1 LRPIDPSGHEEV
13 LVSPVLSTDR
23 APIDYESIR
32 VEYQTGR
39 AAVAATVF
47 IVATILLAS
56 GTGPFAVPYAVG
68 GLVVA
73 VDALYR
79 RSHGSSATAPLLIDI
94 TALGAMFLIGGA
106 STSME
111 VAALAYGIVAMAL
124 LLPARMAALLFAY
137 ALAWSVGVAAMNESG
152 ILSRSNQ
159 GAFDAFLTVMLLL
172 AVAALIAGTT
182 RVLIQVQDRQ
192 QTLLEQ
198 ERRTVEVKNEFV
210 SMVSHELRTP
220 ITGISGFS
228 ETLRDHWR
236 DLPPSEVDEFLTIL
250 RAESEHLENLV
261 EDILVIP
268 RLESGHLRFHLER
281 VTVLSVAEAVAEIV
295 FDETTSV
302 EIDIPVYIEV
312 WSDPARLRQI
322 LRNLMEN
329 ALKYGGNEVH
339 IFGEERREGT
349 YTVIVADNG
358 NGVAEGDRQR
368 IFEHFEQ
375 LSKGDARIEQG
386 VGLGLPIARK
396 LTRAMGGDLWYED
409 RFPVGAQ
416 FCFDVD
422 LVKETEVESD
432 AVPVDSGVNR

>member
-1 LRPIDPSGHEEV
+1 MN
-13 LVSPVLSTDR
+13 PVLSTDR

-32 VEYQTGR
+32 GDYQTAR
-39 AAVAATVF
+39 AAVAATVC
-47 IVATILLAS
+47 IVAVILLGS
-56 GTGPFAVPYAVG
+56 GTASFAIPYAVG
-68 GLVVA
+68 GLVVTI
-73 VDALYR
+73 DALYR
-79 RSHGSSATAPLLIDI
+79 RNHGSSATAPLLIDI

-106 STSME
+106 STSVE

-124 LLPARMAALLFAY
+124 LLPARIAGILLAY
-137 ALAWSVGVAAMNESG
+137 ALAWSIGVAAMNETG
-152 ILSRSNQ
+152 ILSRNNQ

-172 AVAALIAGTT
+172 AVSALIAGAT
-182 RVLIQVQDRQ
+182 RVLIHVQDRQ
-192 QTLLEQ
+192 QKLLEQ

-250 RAESEHLENLV
+250 RGESEHLENLV

-268 RLESGHLRFHLER
+268 SLDSGHLRFHLEQ
-281 VTVLSVAEAVAEIV
+281 VTVLTLAETVAEIV
-295 FDETTSV
+295 FDDKTSV
-302 EIDIPVYIEV
+302 EIDIPLYVEV

-329 ALKYGGNEVH
+329 AVKYGGNEVYLS
-339 IFGEERREGT
+339 GEERREGT

-358 NGVAEGDRQR
+358 SGVAETDRQR

-375 LSKGDARIEQG
+375 LSKGDARLEQG

-396 LTRAMGGDLWYED
+396 LATAMGGDLWYED

-422 LVKETEVESD
+422 LVKETEVEAG
-432 AVPVDSGVNR
+432 AVATDSRVNR

>member
-1 LRPIDPSGHEEV
+1 MN
-13 LVSPVLSTDR
+13 PVLSTDR

-32 VEYQTGR
+32 MEYQTAR

-47 IVATILLAS
+47 VVATILLAS
-56 GTGPFAVPYAVG
+56 GSGAFAFAYAVG
-68 GLVVA
+68 GLAVT

-79 RSHGSSATAPLLIDI
+79 RNRGISATVPLLIDI
-94 TALGAMFLIGGA
+94 TALGGMFLVGGA

-124 LLPARMAALLFAY
+124 LLPARVAGILLAY
-137 ALAWSVGVAAMNESG
+137 ALAWSIAVAAMNETG
-152 ILSRSNQ
+152 VLARTNQ

-172 AVAALIAGTT
+172 AVAALISGAT
-182 RVLIQVQDRQ
+182 RVLIHVQDRQ
-192 QTLLEQ
+192 QKLLEQ

-250 RAESEHLENLV
+250 RGESEHLENLV

-268 RLESGHLRFHLER
+268 RLDSGHLRFHLEQ
-281 VTVLSVAEAVAEIV
+281 VTVLTVAEAVAEMV
-295 FDETTSV
+295 FDDETSV
-302 EIDIPVYIEV
+302 EIDIPLYVAV

-329 ALKYGGNEVH
+329 ARKYGGNEVY
-339 IFGEERREGT
+339 ISGEERREGT

-358 NGVAEGDRQR
+358 SGVAEADRQR

-375 LSKGDARIEQG
+375 LSKGDARLEQG

-396 LTRAMGGDLWYED
+396 LATAMGGDLWYED
-409 RFPVGAQ
+409 RFPVGSQ

-422 LVKETEVESD
+422 LVKEAEQQAESVS
-432 AVPVDSGVNR
+432 ADSGANL

>member
-1 LRPIDPSGHEEV
+1 V
-13 LVSPVLSTDR
+13 NPVLSTDR

-32 VEYQTGR
+32 GDYQTAR
-39 AAVAATVF
+39 AAVAATVC
-47 IVATILLAS
+47 IVAVILLGS
-56 GTGPFAVPYAVG
+56 GTGSFAIPYAVG
-68 GLVVA
+68 GLVVT

-79 RSHGSSATAPLLIDI
+79 RNHGSSATAPLLVDI
-94 TALGAMFLIGGA
+94 TVLGAMFLIGGA
-106 STSME
+106 STSVE

-124 LLPARMAALLFAY
+124 LLPGRMAGILLAY
-137 ALAWSVGVAAMNESG
+137 ALAWSVAVAAMNESA
-152 ILSRSNQ
+152 ILSRTNQ

-172 AVAALIAGTT
+172 AVAALIAGAT
-182 RVLIQVQDRQ
+182 RVLIHVQDRQ
-192 QTLLEQ
+192 QKLLEQ

-236 DLPPSEVDEFLTIL
+236 DLPASEVDEFLTIL
-250 RAESEHLENLV
+250 RGESEHLENLV

-268 RLESGHLRFHLER
+268 RLESGHLRFHLEQ
-281 VTVLSVAEAVAEIV
+281 VTVLTVAETVAEMV
-295 FDETTSV
+295 FDEKTSV
-302 EIDIPVYIEV
+302 EIDVPAYVVV
-312 WSDPARLRQI
+312 WSDPVRLRQI

-329 ALKYGGNEVH
+329 AVKYGGDEVYLS
-339 IFGEERREGT
+339 GEERREGT

-358 NGVAEGDRQR
+358 SGVAEADRQR

-375 LSKGDARIEQG
+375 LSKGDARLEQG

-396 LTRAMGGDLWYED
+396 LATAMGGDLWYED

-416 FCFDVD
+416 FCFEVD
-422 LVKETEVESD
+422 LVKETEVEAD
-432 AVPVDSGVNR
+432 AVAADSGVNR

>member
-1 LRPIDPSGHEEV
+1 MN
-13 LVSPVLSTDR
+13 PVLSTDR

-32 VEYQTGR
+32 GDYQTAR
-39 AAVAATVF
+39 AAVAATVC
-47 IVATILLAS
+47 IVAVILLGS
-56 GTGPFAVPYAVG
+56 GTASFAIPYAVG
-68 GLVVA
+68 GLVVTI
-73 VDALYR
+73 DALYR
-79 RSHGSSATAPLLIDI
+79 RNHGSSATAPLLIDI

-106 STSME
+106 STSVE

-124 LLPARMAALLFAY
+124 LLPARIAGILLAY
-137 ALAWSVGVAAMNESG
+137 ALAWSVGVAAMHETG

-172 AVAALIAGTT
+172 AVSALIAGAT
-182 RVLIQVQDRQ
+182 RVLIHVQDRQ
-192 QTLLEQ
+192 QKLLEQ

-250 RAESEHLENLV
+250 RGESEHLENLV

-268 RLESGHLRFHLER
+268 RLDSGHLRFHLEQ
-281 VTVLSVAEAVAEIV
+281 VTVLTVAETVAEMV
-295 FDETTSV
+295 FDDNTSV
-302 EIDIPVYIEV
+302 EIDVPLYVEV

-329 ALKYGGNEVH
+329 AVKYGGNEVY
-339 IFGEERREGT
+339 ISGEERREGT

-358 NGVAEGDRQR
+358 SGVAETDRQR

-375 LSKGDARIEQG
+375 LSKGDARLEQG

-396 LTRAMGGDLWYED
+396 LATAMGGDLWYED

-422 LVKETEVESD
+422 LVKETEVEAD
-432 AVPVDSGVNR
+432 AIAADSGANR

>member
-1 LRPIDPSGHEEV
+1 M
-13 LVSPVLSTDR
+13 LSTDR

-32 VEYQTGR
+32 SEYQTAR

-47 IVATILLAS
+47 VVASILLLS
-56 GTGPFAVPYAVG
+56 GSGWFAVAYAVG
-68 GLVVA
+68 GLVVGI
-73 VDALYR
+73 DALYR
-79 RSHGSSATAPLLIDI
+79 RNHGSTATATLLVDI
-94 TALGAMFLIGGA
+94 TVLGSMFLIGGA
-106 STSME
+106 STSVE

-124 LLPARMAALLFAY
+124 LLPARMAGILFVY
-137 ALAWSVGVAAMNESG
+137 ALVWSVAVGAMNG
-152 ILSRSNQ
+152 AGFLSRTNQ
-159 GAFDAFLTVMLLL
+159 GAFDAFLTVVLLL
-172 AVAALIAGTT
+172 AVAALISGAT
-182 RVLIQVQDRQ
+182 RVLIHVQDRQ
-192 QTLLEQ
+192 QRLLEQ

-228 ETLRDHWR
+228 ETLRNHWR

-250 RAESEHLENLV
+250 RGESEHLENLV

-268 RLESGHLRFHLER
+268 RLDSGHLRFNLEH
-281 VTVLSVAEAVAEIV
+281 VTVLTVAEAVAEMV
-295 FDETTSV
+295 FDNSISV
-302 EIDIPVYIEV
+302 EFDIPMYVEV

-329 ALKYGGNEVH
+329 ALKYGGNEVY
-339 IFGEERREGT
+339 ISGEERREGT

-358 NGVAEGDRQR
+358 SGVAEADRQR

-375 LSKGDARIEQG
+375 LSKGDARLEQG

-396 LTRAMGGDLWYED
+396 LATAMGGDLWYED
-409 RFPVGAQ
+409 RFPVGSQ

-422 LVKETEVESD
+422 LVKDVESETD
-432 AVPVDSGVNR
+432 SVPADTGANR

>member
-1 LRPIDPSGHEEV
+1 M
-13 LVSPVLSTDR
+13 LSTDR

-32 VEYQTGR
+32 TEYQAAR

-47 IVATILLAS
+47 IVASILLAS
-56 GTGPFAVPYAVG
+56 GSGSFASVYAIG

-73 VDALYR
+73 IDALYR
-79 RSHGSSATAPLLIDI
+79 RTRGSTATATLLVDI
-94 TALGAMFLIGGA
+94 TVLGSIFVIGGA
-106 STSME
+106 STSVE

-124 LLPARMAALLFAY
+124 LLPARMAGTLFVY
-137 ALAWSVGVAAMNESG
+137 ALVWSVSVAAMNG
-152 ILSRSNQ
+152 AGFLSRTNQ
-159 GAFDAFLTVMLLL
+159 GAFDAFLTVVLLL
-172 AVAALIAGTT
+172 AVAALISGAT
-182 RVLIQVQDRQ
+182 RVLIHVQDRQ
-192 QTLLEQ
+192 QKLLEQ

-236 DLPPSEVDEFLTIL
+236 DLPPTEVDEFLTIL
-250 RAESEHLENLV
+250 RGESEHLENIV

-268 RLESGHLRFHLER
+268 RLDSGHLRFNLEQ
-281 VTVLSVAEAVAEIV
+281 VTVLTVAETVAEMV
-295 FDETTSV
+295 FDDKTSV
-302 EIDIPVYIEV
+302 EIDIPLYVDV

-329 ALKYGGNEVH
+329 ALKYGGNEVYVS
-339 IFGEERREGT
+339 GEERREGT

-358 NGVAEGDRQR
+358 SGVAEADRHR

-375 LSKGDARIEQG
+375 LSKGDARLEQG

-396 LTRAMGGDLWYED
+396 LATAMGGDLWYED
-409 RFPVGAQ
+409 RFPVGSQ

-422 LVKETEVESD
+422 LIKEVESEVES
-432 AVPVDSGVNR
+432 VPADSGANR

>member
-1 LRPIDPSGHEEV
+1 MNPQ
-13 LVSPVLSTDR
+13 LSTDR

-32 VEYQTGR
+32 AEFQAAR

-47 IVATILLAS
+47 IVAIVLVAS
-56 GTGPFAVPYAVG
+56 GAGSFASVYAVG
-68 GLVVA
+68 GFVVTI
-73 VDALYR
+73 DALHR
-79 RSHGSSATAPLLIDI
+79 RNHGSSATAPLLIDI
-94 TALGAMFLIGGA
+94 TTLGAMFLIGGA
-106 STSME
+106 STSVQ

-124 LLPARMAALLFAY
+124 LLPARIAGALLAY
-137 ALAWSVGVAAMNESG
+137 ALAWSIGVAAVSESG
-152 ILSRSNQ
+152 LLSRNNQ

-172 AVAALIAGTT
+172 AVAALISGAT
-182 RVLIQVQDRQ
+182 RVLIHVQDRQ
-192 QTLLEQ
+192 QKLLEQ

-228 ETLRDHWR
+228 ETLRNHWR
-236 DLPPSEVDEFLTIL
+236 DLPPAEVDEFLSIL
-250 RAESEHLENLV
+250 RGESEHLENLV

-268 RLESGHLRFHLER
+268 RLDSGHLRFHLEQ
-281 VTVLSVAEAVAEIV
+281 VALLTVAETVAEMV
-295 FDETTSV
+295 FDEKTSV
-302 EIDIPVYIEV
+302 EIDIPVYV
-312 WSDPARLRQI
+312 TAWSDPARLRQI

-329 ALKYGGNEVH
+329 ASKYGGSEVYVS
-339 IFGEERREGT
+339 GEERREGT

-358 NGVAEGDRQR
+358 SGVAEADRQR

-375 LSKGDARIEQG
+375 LSKGDARLEQG

-396 LTRAMGGDLWYED
+396 LATAMGGDLWYED

-422 LVKETEVESD
+422 LVKEAEPEAETV
-432 AVPVDSGVNR
+432 AADSGANR

>member
-1 LRPIDPSGHEEV
+1 V
-13 LVSPVLSTDR
+13 NPVLSTDR

-32 VEYQTGR
+32 VDYQTAR
-39 AAVAATVF
+39 AAVAATVG

-56 GTGPFAVPYAVG
+56 GNGAFAFAYVVG
-68 GLVVA
+68 GLVVTA
-73 VDALYR
+73 DALYR
-79 RSHGSSATAPLLIDI
+79 RNHGISATVPLLIDI

-124 LLPARMAALLFAY
+124 LLPARLAGVVLAY
-137 ALAWSVGVAAMNESG
+137 ALAWSIAVAAMNETG
-152 ILSRSNQ
+152 VLARTNQ

-172 AVAALIAGTT
+172 AVAALISGAT
-182 RVLIQVQDRQ
+182 RVLINVQDRQ
-192 QTLLEQ
+192 QKLLEQ

-228 ETLRDHWR
+228 ETLRAHWR
-236 DLPPSEVDEFLTIL
+236 DLPASEVDEFLTIL
-250 RAESEHLENLV
+250 RGESEHLENLV

-268 RLESGHLRFHLER
+268 RLDSGHLRFHLQH
-281 VTVLSVAEAVAEIV
+281 VAILTVAEAVAEMV
-295 FDETTSV
+295 FDERTSV
-302 EIDIPVYIEV
+302 EIDIPVYVEV

-329 ALKYGGNEVH
+329 ALKYGGNEVY
-339 IFGEERREGT
+339 ISGEERREGT

-358 NGVAEGDRQR
+358 SGVAEADHQR

-375 LSKGDARIEQG
+375 LSKGDARLEQG

-396 LTRAMGGDLWYED
+396 LATAMGGNLWYED

-422 LVKETEVESD
+422 LVKETESETD
-432 AVPVDSGVNR
+432 AVAADSGANR

>member
-1 LRPIDPSGHEEV
+1 V
-13 LVSPVLSTDR
+13 NPVLSTDR

-32 VEYQTGR
+32 VEYQTAR
-39 AAVAATVF
+39 AAVAVTVF

-56 GTGPFAVPYAVG
+56 DSGAFALAYAVG
-68 GLVVA
+68 GLAVT

-79 RSHGSSATAPLLIDI
+79 RNHGRSATVPLLIDI
-94 TALGAMFLIGGA
+94 TALGAMFLVGGA

-124 LLPARMAALLFAY
+124 LLPARMAGILLAY
-137 ALAWSVGVAAMNESG
+137 ALAWSVAVAAMNGSG
-152 ILSRSNQ
+152 FLSRTNQ

-172 AVAALIAGTT
+172 AVAALISGAT
-182 RVLIQVQDRQ
+182 RVLIHVQDRQ
-192 QTLLEQ
+192 QKLLEQ

-250 RAESEHLENLV
+250 RGESEHLENLV

-268 RLESGHLRFHLER
+268 RLDSGHLRFHLEH
-281 VTVLSVAEAVAEIV
+281 VTILTVAEAVAEMV
-295 FDETTSV
+295 FDERTTV
-302 EIDIPVYIEV
+302 EIDIPLYVDV

-329 ALKYGGNEVH
+329 AVKYGGNEVY
-339 IFGEERREGT
+339 ISGEERREGT

-358 NGVAEGDRQR
+358 SGVAETDRQR

-375 LSKGDARIEQG
+375 LSKGDARLEQG

-396 LTRAMGGDLWYED
+396 LATAMGGDLWYED

-422 LVKETEVESD
+422 LVKETEPEAE
-432 AVPVDSGVNR
+432 AVAADSGANR

>member
-1 LRPIDPSGHEEV
+1 M
-13 LVSPVLSTDR
+13 LSTGR

-32 VEYQTGR
+32 ANYQTAR
-39 AAVAATVF
+39 AAVAVTVF
-47 IVATILLAS
+47 FVAAILLATGS
-56 GTGPFAVPYAVG
+56 GSFAAAYAVG
-68 GLVVA
+68 GIIVA
-73 VDALYR
+73 ADALYR
-79 RSHGSSATAPLLIDI
+79 RTHGSSATAPLLVDI
-94 TALGAMFLIGGA
+94 TALGSMFLIGGA

-124 LLPARMAALLFAY
+124 LLPARMAGILFAY
-137 ALAWSVGVAAMNESG
+137 AMAWSVAVAAANG
-152 ILSRSNQ
+152 AGLFSRTNQ
-159 GAFDAFLTVMLLL
+159 GAFDAFLTVVLLL
-172 AVAALIAGTT
+172 AVAALISGAT
-182 RVLIQVQDRQ
+182 RVLIHVQDRQ
-192 QTLLEQ
+192 QKLLEQ

-250 RAESEHLENLV
+250 RGESEHLENLV

-268 RLESGHLRFHLER
+268 RLDSGHLRFHLEH
-281 VTVLSVAEAVAEIV
+281 VTVLTVAETVAEMV
-295 FDETTSV
+295 FDDKTSV
-302 EIDIPVYIEV
+302 EIDIPMYVEV

-329 ALKYGGNEVH
+329 ALKYGGNEVY
-339 IFGEERREGT
+339 ISGEERREGT

-358 NGVAEGDRQR
+358 SGVAEADRQR

-375 LSKGDARIEQG
+375 LSKGDARLEQG

-396 LTRAMGGDLWYED
+396 LATAMGGDLWYED
-409 RFPVGAQ
+409 RFPVGSQ

-422 LVKETEVESD
+422 LVKEAEQQTESVS
-432 AVPVDSGVNR
+432 ADSGANR

>member
-1 LRPIDPSGHEEV
+1 M
-13 LVSPVLSTDR
+13 LSTDR

-32 VEYQTGR
+32 GEFNVGR
-39 AAVAATVF
+39 AAVAATVC
-47 IVATILLAS
+47 IVAIVLVAS
-56 GTGPFAVPYAVG
+56 GSGAFAIPYAVG
-68 GLVVA
+68 GLVVT

-79 RSHGSSATAPLLIDI
+79 RTRGISATAPMLVDI
-94 TALGAMFLIGGA
+94 TALL
-106 STSME
+106 
-111 VAALAYGIVAMAL
+111 
-124 LLPARMAALLFAY
+124 AY
-137 ALAWSVGVAAMNESG
+137 ALAWSIAVEATGGAG
-152 ILSRSNQ
+152 FLSVTSR
-159 GAFDAFLTVMLLL
+159 GGFDAFLSVMLLL
-172 AVAALIAGTT
+172 AIAALISGAT

-192 QTLLEQ
+192 QKLLEQ

-236 DLPPSEVDEFLTIL
+236 DLPPTEVDEFLTIL
-250 RAESEHLENLV
+250 RGESEHLENLV

-268 RLESGHLRFHLER
+268 RLDSGHLRFNLEQVR
-281 VTVLSVAEAVAEIV
+281 VSTVAETVAETV
-295 FDETTSV
+295 FDEKTSV
-302 EIDIPVYIEV
+302 EIDIPVYVEV

-329 ALKYGGNEVH
+329 ALKYGGNEIYV
-339 IFGEERREGT
+339 FGEERREGT
-349 YTVIVADNG
+349 YTVIVADDG
-358 NGVAEGDRQR
+358 SGVAEADRER

-375 LSKGDARIEQG
+375 LSKGDARLEQG

-396 LTRAMGGDLWYED
+396 LATAMGGNLWYED

-422 LVKETEVESD
+422 LVKATESETESVAAEVGGS
-432 AVPVDSGVNR
+432 R

>member
-1 LRPIDPSGHEEV
+1 MNTGPRVQHVAGKDKGLLQVPNLSGN
-13 LVSPVLSTDR
+13 
-23 APIDYESIR
+23 
-32 VEYQTGR
+32 YQTAR
-39 AAVAATVF
+39 AAVAATVC
-47 IVATILLAS
+47 IVAVILLGS
-56 GTGPFAVPYAVG
+56 GTGSFAIPYAVG
-68 GLVVA
+68 GLVVT

-79 RSHGSSATAPLLIDI
+79 RNHGSSATAPLLVDI
-94 TALGAMFLIGGA
+94 TVLGAMFLIGGA
-106 STSME
+106 STSVE

-124 LLPARMAALLFAY
+124 LLPARIAGILLAY
-137 ALAWSVGVAAMNESG
+137 ALAWSVGVAAMNETG
-152 ILSRSNQ
+152 ILSRNNQ

-172 AVAALIAGTT
+172 AVAALIAGAT
-182 RVLIQVQDRQ
+182 RVLIHVQDRQ
-192 QTLLEQ
+192 QKLLEQ
-198 ERRTVEVKNEFV
+198 ERRSVEVKNEFV

-250 RAESEHLENLV
+250 RGESEHLENLV

-268 RLESGHLRFHLER
+268 RLDSGHLRFHLEQ
-281 VTVLSVAEAVAEIV
+281 VTVLTVAEAVAEMV
-295 FDETTSV
+295 FDEKTSV
-302 EIDIPVYIEV
+302 EIDVPAYVVV

-329 ALKYGGNEVH
+329 AVKYGGNEVYVS
-339 IFGEERREGT
+339 GEERREGT

-358 NGVAEGDRQR
+358 SGVAEADRQR

-375 LSKGDARIEQG
+375 LSKGDARLEQG

-396 LTRAMGGDLWYED
+396 LATAMGGDLWYED

-416 FCFDVD
+416 FCFDID
-422 LVKETEVESD
+422 LVKETEVEAD
-432 AVPVDSGVNR
+432 AVAADSRVNR